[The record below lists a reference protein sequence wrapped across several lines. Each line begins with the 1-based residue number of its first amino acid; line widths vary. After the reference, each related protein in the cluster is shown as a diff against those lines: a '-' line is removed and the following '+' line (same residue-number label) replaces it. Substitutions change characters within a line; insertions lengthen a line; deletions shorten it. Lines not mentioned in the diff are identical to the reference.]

1 MSPESVLISR
11 RAWEAMERHVR
22 QGLPL
27 EVCGLLVGPPGLG
40 QETLPV
46 ENAEASPTRFRMEPQ
61 GQVDALLDIERRGL
75 ALVAIYHSHP
85 AGPPTPSVTDL
96 EQAAYPEAAY
106 LVWAPD
112 EAGWSC
118 RGFALGEAGFHPIP
132 VELKGRGT
140 TDRRRCLL
148 L

>member
-1 MSPESVLISR
+1 MSPESVSISR
-11 RAWEAMERHVR
+11 RAWKAMERHVR

-27 EVCGLLVGPPGLG
+27 EVCGLLAGPPGLG
-40 QETLPV
+40 LEVLPV
-46 ENAEASPTRFRMEPQ
+46 ANAAASPTRFRMEPQ

-85 AGPPTPSVTDL
+85 AGPPAPSVTDL

-112 EAGWSC
+112 ETGWSC
-118 RGFALGEAGFHPIP
+118 RGFALGEGGFHPIP
-132 VELKGRGT
+132 VELSG
-140 TDRRRCLL
+140 
-148 L
+148 